1 MNEYDIKF
9 HSARKTISDIDKE
22 IAALFEKRMKA
33 AEDVAEYKKLNG
45 LPIEDLVREAQLIE
59 ANSQLVSNDEI
70 RSYYIN
76 FQKNIMKLSK
86 DYQRKLND
94 GMRVAFSGVK
104 GAFAELAVKRIFP
117 DASPI
122 PYGDFK
128 AAYKAVEKGEC
139 EIAVLPIENS
149 YEGDVARVMDL
160 TYFGSLF
167 INGVYDMAVEQNLFG
182 AQDADAKTIKKVISH
197 PQALGQCAEFI
208 EQKGY
213 ETEEAVNTAVAAQLV
228 AQKNDNSLGVICSI
242 ESGNEYGLK
251 LIDRKI
257 NKNSQNTTRFA
268 VFSRVP
274 RDNSVDQ
281 NNFIVLFTVRDEAG
295 SLGKAIS
302 VFGECGYN
310 LKALKSRPSKDVIWN
325 YYFFLEGEGHLTPEN
340 EKMMI
345 EKLSQVCTNVRLVG
359 KYSKEQHI

>member
-1 MNEYDIKF
+1 MTDYDKKF
-9 HSARKTISDIDKE
+9 HQAREIISSIDKE
-22 IAALFEKRMKA
+22 IAALFEKRMVA
-33 AEDVAEYKKLNG
+33 SQDVAEYKKVNG

-59 ANSQLVSNDEI
+59 SNSLLIEDEEI

-86 DYQRKLND
+86 KYQRKLND

-104 GAFAELAVKRIFP
+104 GAFAEVAVKRVFP

-167 INGVYDMAVEQNLFG
+167 INGVYDMAVEQHLFSVSG
-182 AQDADAKTIKKVISH
+182 ADSSTIKKVISH
-197 PQALGQCAEFI
+197 PQALGQCAEYI
-208 EQKGY
+208 ENMGC
-213 ETEEAVNTAVAAQLV
+213 ETEEAVNTAIAAQLV
-228 AQKNDNSLGVICSI
+228 ASKNDNTLGVICSL
-242 ESGNEYGLK
+242 EAGQEYGLK

-274 RDNSVDQ
+274 RDSSADQ

-325 YYFFLEGEGHLTPEN
+325 YYFFLEGEGHLTEED
-340 EKMMI
+340 EKNMI
-345 EKLSQVCTNVRLVG
+345 NKLSGVCTNVRLVG
-359 KYSKEQHI
+359 KYSKEQAI

>member
-1 MNEYDIKF
+1 MSEYDIKF
-9 HSARKTISDIDKE
+9 QKARQTISDIDKQ
-22 IAALFEKRMKA
+22 IAKLFETRMKA
-33 AEDVAEYKKLNG
+33 AEDVALYKKVNG
-45 LPIEDLVREAQLIE
+45 LPIEDLVRENQLIE
-59 ANSQLVSNDEI
+59 TNSALIDNDEI

-86 DYQRKLND
+86 EYQRKIND

-117 DASPI
+117 DAVAV
-122 PYGDFK
+122 PYSDFK
-128 AAYKAVEKGEC
+128 AAYKSVEKGEC

-167 INGVYDMAVEQNLFG
+167 INGVYDMAIEQHLFG
-182 AQDADAKTIKKVISH
+182 TKDSDEKTITKVISH

-208 EQKGY
+208 DQKGY
-213 ETEEAVNTAVAAQLV
+213 ETQEAVNTAVAAQFV
-228 AQKNDNSLGVICSI
+228 ASENDKTLGVICSL
-242 ESGNEYGLK
+242 ESGQEYGLK

-268 VFSRVP
+268 VYSRVQKDYSS
-274 RDNSVDQ
+274 DND
-281 NNFIVLFTVRDEAG
+281 NFIVLFTVRDEAG

-325 YYFFLEGEGHLTPEN
+325 YYFFLEGEGCLTRDKEN
-340 EKMMI
+340 EMI
-345 EKLSQVCTNVRLVG
+345 EKLSKVCTNVRLVG
-359 KYSKEQHI
+359 KYAKEQQI

>member
-1 MNEYDIKF
+1 VKF
-9 HSARKTISDIDKE
+9 QKAREIISDIDKE
-22 IAALFEKRMKA
+22 IAKLFEKRMKA
-33 AEDVAEYKKLNG
+33 SEDVAEYKKLNG
-45 LPIEDLVREAQLIE
+45 LPIEDLVREAQLID
-59 ANSQLVSNDEI
+59 ANSQLISDDEI

-86 DYQRKLND
+86 EYQRKLND

-104 GAFAELAVKRIFP
+104 GAFAELAVQRIFP
-117 DASPI
+117 DATAVA
-122 PYGDFK
+122 YGDFK
-128 AAYKAVEKGEC
+128 DAYKAVEKGEC

-167 INGVYDMAVEQNLFG
+167 INGVYDMAIEQNLF
-182 AQDADAKTIKKVISH
+182 ASRNADDKTIKKVISH

-213 ETEEAVNTAVAAQLV
+213 LTEEAVNTAVAAETV
-228 AQKNDNSLGVICSI
+228 AKNNDASVGVICSL
-242 ESGNEYGLK
+242 EAGNEYGLK

-274 RDNSVDQ
+274 RDNGADQ

-325 YYFFLEGEGHLTPEN
+325 YYFFLEGEGHLTESA
-340 EKMMI
+340 EKEMI
-345 EKLSQVCTNVRLVG
+345 DKLSEVCTNVRLVG
-359 KYSKEQHI
+359 KYSKEQII

>member
-1 MNEYDIKF
+1 MTEYDNKF
-9 HSARKTISDIDKE
+9 HCAREKISEIDKK
-22 IAALFEKRMKA
+22 IAALFEERMVA
-33 AEDVAEYKKLNG
+33 SQDVAEYKKVNG

-59 ANSQLVSNDEI
+59 ANSQLVSSDEI

-76 FQKNIMKLSK
+76 FQKKVMKLSK
-86 DYQRKLND
+86 EYQRKLND

-122 PYGDFK
+122 PYNDFK
-128 AAYKAVEKGEC
+128 SAYRAVEKGEC
-139 EIAVLPIENS
+139 EVAVLPIENS

-167 INGVYDMAVEQNLFG
+167 INGVYDMAIEQHLFG
-182 AQDADAKTIKKVISH
+182 TKDASEQTIKTVISH

-213 ETEEAVNTAVAAQLV
+213 ETKEAVNTAVAAQMV
-228 AQKNDNSLGVICSI
+228 ANENDACLGVICSL
-242 ESGNEYGLK
+242 ESGHEYGLK

-257 NKNSQNTTRFA
+257 NQNSQNTTRFA

-274 RDNSVDQ
+274 RDYSADQ

-295 SLGKAIS
+295 SLGNAIS

-325 YYFFLEGEGHLTPEN
+325 YYFFLEGEGHLTE
-340 EKMMI
+340 EKEKEI
-345 EKLSQVCTNVRLVG
+345 INKLSDVCTNVRLVG
-359 KYSKEQHI
+359 KYAKEQLI

>member
-1 MNEYDIKF
+1 MNEYDLKF
-9 HSARKTISDIDKE
+9 QNARKTIADIDKE
-22 IAALFEKRMKA
+22 IAVLFEKRMKA

-59 ANSQLVSNDEI
+59 SNSQIVSNDEI

-167 INGVYDMAVEQNLFG
+167 INGVYDMAVEQHLFG
-182 AQDADAKTIKKVISH
+182 TQDADSKSIKKVISH

-228 AQKNDNSLGVICSI
+228 AQKNDSSLGVICSI

-274 RDNSVDQ
+274 RDNSADQ

-325 YYFFLEGEGHLTPEN
+325 YYFFLEGEGHLTAES
-340 EKMMI
+340 EKVMV

>member
-1 MNEYDIKF
+1 MNEHDIKF
-9 HSARKTISDIDKE
+9 QSARNTIADIDKK
-22 IAALFEKRMKA
+22 IAGLFEERMRA
-33 AEDVAEYKKLNG
+33 SEDVAEYKKING
-45 LPIEDLVREAQLIE
+45 LPIEDLVREAHLLE
-59 ANSQLVSNDEI
+59 MNSQLISDDEI

-128 AAYKAVEKGEC
+128 AAYRAVENGEC

-167 INGVYDMAVEQNLFG
+167 INGVYDMAVEQHLFG
-182 AQDADAKTIKKVISH
+182 TQDGNSKTIKTVISH

-213 ETEEAVNTAVAAQLV
+213 ETQEAVNTAVAAKLV
-228 AQKNDNSLGVICSI
+228 AEKNDKALGVICSI

-274 RDNSVDQ
+274 RDSHADQ

-325 YYFFLEGEGHLTPEN
+325 YYFFLEGEGHLT
-340 EKMMI
+340 EKSEKVMI
-345 EKLSQVCTNVRLVG
+345 EKLSAVCTNVRLVG
-359 KYSKEQHI
+359 KYSKEQQI

>member
-1 MNEYDIKF
+1 MTDYDVKF
-9 HSARKTISDIDKE
+9 HAAREKISEIDKE
-22 IAALFEKRMKA
+22 IAALFEERMVA
-33 AEDVAEYKKLNG
+33 SQDVAEYKKVNG

-59 ANSQLVSNDEI
+59 SNSLLIDNEEI

-86 DYQRKLND
+86 KYQRKLND

-117 DASPI
+117 DASAV

-167 INGVYDMAVEQNLFG
+167 INGVYDMAVEQHLFG
-182 AQDADAKTIKKVISH
+182 TRDADESTIKTVVSH

-208 EQKGY
+208 DEKGY
-213 ETEEAVNTAVAAQLV
+213 ETKEAVNTAVAAKTV
-228 AQKNDNSLGVICSI
+228 AEENDNTVGVICSL
-242 ESGNEYGLK
+242 ESGHEYGLK

-257 NKNSQNTTRFA
+257 NENSQNTTRFA

-274 RDNSVDQ
+274 RDYSADQ
-281 NNFIVLFTVRDEAG
+281 NNFIILFTVRDEAG

-325 YYFFLEGEGHLTPEN
+325 YYFFLEAEGHLTE
-340 EKMMI
+340 EKEEEI
-345 EKLSQVCTNVRLVG
+345 IKKLSRVCTNVRLVG
-359 KYSKEQHI
+359 KYAKEQSI

>member
-1 MNEYDIKF
+1 MNEYDMNF
-9 HSARKTISDIDKE
+9 QNARKTISDIDKE
-22 IAALFEKRMKA
+22 IAVLFEKRMKA
-33 AEDVAEYKKLNG
+33 SETVAEYKKTNG
-45 LPIEDLVREAQLIE
+45 LPIEDLVRESQLLE
-59 ANSQLVSNDEI
+59 NNSQLVSNDEI
-70 RSYYIN
+70 RSYYVN

-117 DASPI
+117 DASAV

-128 AAYKAVEKGEC
+128 SAYRAVENGEC

-149 YEGDVARVMDL
+149 YEGDVAPVMDL

-167 INGVYDMAVEQNLFG
+167 INGVYDMAVEQHLFG
-182 AQDADAKTIKKVISH
+182 TQDADAKTIKKVVSH
-197 PQALGQCAEFI
+197 PQALGQCIEFI
-208 EQKGY
+208 EQQGY
-213 ETEEAVNTAVAAQLV
+213 ETEESVNTAVAAQLV
-228 AQKNDNSLGVICSI
+228 AQKGDKALGVICSI

-274 RDNSVDQ
+274 RDNSSDQ

-325 YYFFLEGEGHLTPEN
+325 YYFFLEGEGHLTAET
-340 EKMMI
+340 EKEMI
-345 EKLSQVCTNVRLVG
+345 ERLSDVCTNVRLVG

>member
-257 NKNSQNTTRFA
+257 NKNTQNTTRFA

-274 RDNSVDQ
+274 RDNSADQ

>member
-1 MNEYDIKF
+1 MTDYDNKF
-9 HSARKTISDIDKE
+9 HEARAKIGEIDKQIASLFE
-22 IAALFEKRMKA
+22 ERMIAAR
-33 AEDVAEYKKLNG
+33 DVAEYKRVNG
-45 LPIEDLVREAQLIE
+45 VPIEDLVRETQLLE
-59 ANSQLVSNDEI
+59 NNSKLINDDEI

-76 FQKNIMKLSK
+76 FQKKTMKLSK
-86 DYQRKLND
+86 EYQRKLND

-122 PYGDFK
+122 ACSDFK
-128 AAYKAVEKGEC
+128 AAYRAVENGDC

-167 INGVYDMAVEQNLFG
+167 INGVYDMAVEQHLFSTK
-182 AQDADAKTIKKVISH
+182 DADSNTIKTVISH

-208 EQKGY
+208 EEKGY
-213 ETEEAVNTAVAAQLV
+213 ETKEAVNTAVAAQMV
-228 AQKNDNSLGVICSI
+228 ANEGDNSLGVICSL
-242 ESGNEYGLK
+242 ESGHEYGLK

-274 RDNSVDQ
+274 RDYSADQ
-281 NNFIVLFTVRDEAG
+281 NHFIVLFTVRDEAG

-325 YYFFLEGEGHLTPEN
+325 YYFFLEGDGHLTE
-340 EKMMI
+340 EKEKEMTN
-345 EKLSQVCTNVRLVG
+345 KLSKVCTNVRLVG
-359 KYSKEQHI
+359 KYAKEQSI

>member
-1 MNEYDIKF
+1 MTDYDKKF
-9 HSARKTISDIDKE
+9 HQARETISSIDKE
-22 IAALFEKRMKA
+22 IAALFEKRMVA
-33 AEDVAEYKKLNG
+33 SQDVAEYKKVNG

-59 ANSQLVSNDEI
+59 NNSLLIENEEI

-86 DYQRKLND
+86 KYQRKLND

-122 PYGDFK
+122 PYSDFK

-160 TYFGSLF
+160 TYFGSLY
-167 INGVYDMAVEQNLFG
+167 INGVYDMAVEQHLFSV
-182 AQDADAKTIKKVISH
+182 ADADSSTVKKVISH
-197 PQALGQCAEFI
+197 PQALGQCSEFI
-208 EQKGY
+208 ENMGY
-213 ETEEAVNTAVAAQLV
+213 ETEEAVNTAVAAELV
-228 AQKNDNSLGVICSI
+228 ASKNDNTLGVICSL
-242 ESGNEYGLK
+242 EAGNEYGLK

-274 RDNSVDQ
+274 RDSSIDQ
-281 NNFIVLFTVRDEAG
+281 NHFIVLFTVRDEAG

-325 YYFFLEGEGHLTPEN
+325 YYFFLEGEGHLTEED
-340 EKMMI
+340 EKNMI
-345 EKLSQVCTNVRLVG
+345 NKLSEVCTNVRLVG
-359 KYSKEQHI
+359 KYSKEQAI

>member
-1 MNEYDIKF
+1 M
-9 HSARKTISDIDKE
+9 
-22 IAALFEKRMKA
+22 IASRAVA
-33 AEDVAEYKKLNG
+33 AYKKANG
-45 LPIEDLVREAQLIE
+45 LPIEDLVREAQLLE
-59 ANSQLVSNDEI
+59 ANSQLISNDEI
-70 RSYYIN
+70 RSYYVN
-76 FQKNIMKLSK
+76 FQKKTMGLSK

-117 DASPI
+117 DASPV
-122 PYGDFK
+122 PCSDFK
-128 AAYKAVEKGEC
+128 TAYKAVEKGDC

-167 INGVYDMAVEQNLFG
+167 INGVYDMAVEQHLFG
-182 AQDADAKTIKKVISH
+182 TKDADEKTITTVISH

-208 EQKGY
+208 EEKGY
-213 ETEEAVNTAVAAQLV
+213 ETREAVNTAVAAQLV
-228 AQKNDNSLGVICSI
+228 ANQNDASLGVICSL

-268 VFSRVP
+268 VFSRIP
-274 RDNSVDQ
+274 RDYSADQ

-295 SLGKAIS
+295 SLSKAIS

-325 YYFFLEGEGHLTPEN
+325 YYFFLEGEGHLTE
-340 EKMMI
+340 EKEREI
-345 EKLSQVCTNVRLVG
+345 VDRLSKVCTNVRLVG
-359 KYSKEQHI
+359 KYAREQSI

>member
-1 MNEYDIKF
+1 MTDYDIKF
-9 HSARKTISDIDKE
+9 HNARSKISEIDKQ
-22 IAALFEKRMKA
+22 IAALFEARMTA
-33 AEDVAEYKKLNG
+33 SQDVAEYKKING
-45 LPIEDLVREAQLIE
+45 LPIEDLVREAQLTE
-59 ANSQLVSNDEI
+59 ANSQLINNDEI

-76 FQKNIMKLSK
+76 FQKKMMKLSK
-86 DYQRKLND
+86 EYQRKLND

-122 PYGDFK
+122 ACSDFK
-128 AAYKAVEKGEC
+128 AAYRAVEKGEC

-167 INGVYDMAVEQNLFG
+167 INGVYDMAVEQHLFG
-182 AQDADAKTIKKVISH
+182 TKDADEKTIKTVISH

-208 EQKGY
+208 EEKGY
-213 ETEEAVNTAVAAQLV
+213 ETREAVNTAVAAQLV
-228 AQKNDNSLGVICSI
+228 ANEWDSSLGVICSL

-274 RDNSVDQ
+274 RDYSADQ
-281 NNFIVLFTVRDEAG
+281 NHFIVLFTVRDEAG

-325 YYFFLEGEGHLTPEN
+325 YYFFLEGEGHLTE
-340 EKMMI
+340 EKEKEI
-345 EKLSQVCTNVRLVG
+345 IDKLSKVCTNVRLVG
-359 KYSKEQHI
+359 KYAKEQNI